1 MFRPWSTNSGLAH
14 SGVSTHPREHLLMSQ
29 KRPCYFHSAGLGDF
43 DASCARACVC
53 VCVCV
58 CNAMGWNAMVHL
70 TCKGPQP
77 NNVSSTCYVQ
87 CLLETIDGTML
98 PSGSNA
104 GGVLEQ
110 QLAAVASRSTD
121 TAAADSAR
129 RHQQGGR
136 QQMSK
141 PRPRMTREELIAPF
155 RKAFESTDP
164 ARGGCPEVP
173 V

>member
-1 MFRPWSTNSGLAH
+1 MCV
-14 SGVSTHPREHLLMSQ
+14 GVMQ
-29 KRPCYFHSAGLGDF
+29 CNG
-43 DASCARACVC
+43 VC
-53 VCVCV
+53 LFVY
-58 CNAMGWNAMVHL
+58 L
-70 TCKGPQP
+70 TYEGPQP

-121 TAAADSAR
+121 AAAVDSAR

-141 PRPRMTREELIAPF
+141 PRPRMTREELITPF